1 MTVKDVKRILE
12 HQNDDAEVMIE
23 YTPRRHEYITEV
35 MLGVRATENLVVFL
49 GVTEL
54 CDD

>member
-1 MTVKDVKRILE
+1 MLVKDLKRILE

-35 MLGVRATENLVVFL
+35 LLGARCTSDVVVLL
-49 GVTEL
+49 GITEL

>member
-1 MTVKDVKRILE
+1 MTVKDLKRILDC
-12 HQNDDAEVMIE
+12 QNDDAEVMIE

-35 MLGVRATENLVVFL
+35 LLGARCNDEVVVLL
-49 GVTEL
+49 GITEL